1 MAMPQ
6 LTMPNV
12 GEGVTEGTVTRWLKS
27 EGDHVALDEPVVEV
41 ETDKAVVEI
50 PSPYEG
56 TLDKILVPEGGV
68 VPIGEPLAEFNVAT
82 PSTPVPREDVEA
94 EAMERPAV
102 AATPTA
108 ETVDAAVA
116 ASKAPTSA
124 AAAGA
129 QPVAAVPRREA
140 ASLDADAATPTGAPS
155 DGTASPPELRRRR
168 QHSPVV
174 MKLAA
179 EHDLD
184 LTLVRG
190 TGIEGRVTRLDV
202 MRYIENPAANTV
214 APSSHAGVVGV
225 ERAGT
230 SGSSAA
236 EPATPTAAP
245 RPVEAPAPGASTGA
259 EDQIV
264 PLTPTRRTIAA
275 RMTESHQTIPVAWMA
290 VEADVTGLV
299 ALRERVKDRF
309 VQTEGVKLTYLPFFV
324 QAIVGALKGHP
335 QVNAT
340 FSDAG
345 ITLHAR
351 QHIGIAIATEWGLVV
366 PVIRDAG
373 EKSIA
378 GLAREIDG
386 FAAKARDRKLTVDE
400 MRGATLTV
408 DNTGAFGS
416 VLSQPIVP
424 VGQAAIITTEAIR
437 RELRPLAGEAFGAR
451 SVMNL
456 CISIDHRALDGAEA
470 GAFMRDV
477 TLRLEAYAPD
487 QPVY

>member
-1 MAMPQ
+1 MPQ

-27 EGDHVALDEPVVEV
+27 EGDHVALDEPVVEI

-56 TLDKILVPEGGV
+56 TLDTILVPEGGI
-68 VPIGEPLAEFNVAT
+68 VPIGAPLAEFSA
-82 PSTPVPREDVEA
+82 SSSGPVPSA
-94 EAMERPAV
+94 EPVAAQPAAPASGRQGAAVNGDAV
-102 AATPTA
+102 AAP
-108 ETVDAAVA
+108 V
-116 ASKAPTSA
+116 A
-124 AAAGA
+124 AAANGA
-129 QPVAAVPRREA
+129 AAAPGSRR
-140 ASLDADAATPTGAPS
+140 T
-155 DGTASPPELRRRR
+155 RR
-168 QHSPVV
+168 HSPVV
-174 MKLAA
+174 VKLAA

-184 LTLVRG
+184 LALVRG
-190 TGIEGRVTRLDV
+190 TGIDGRVTRQDV
-202 MRYIENPAANTV
+202 MRYIDNPAANTV
-214 APSSHAGVVGV
+214 APPSHAGVVGV
-225 ERAGT
+225 ERA
-230 SGSSAA
+230 A
-236 EPATPTAAP
+236 EQ
-245 RPVEAPAPGASTGA
+245 APAPAPPSPRREEGPGERVA
-259 EDQIV
+259 EDQVV

-275 RMTESHQTIPVAWMA
+275 RMTESHQTIPAAWMA

-299 ALRERVKDRF
+299 ALRARVKDEF
-309 VQTEGVKLTYLPFFV
+309 AQTEGVKLTYLPFFV
-324 QAIVGALKGHP
+324 QAIVGALKEHP
-335 QVNAT
+335 RVNAT

-351 QHIGIAIATEWGLVV
+351 QHMGIAIATEWGLVV

-378 GLAREIDG
+378 GLAREIDA
-386 FAAKARDRKLTVDE
+386 FAAKARDRKLTIDE

-424 VGQAAIITTEAIR
+424 VGQAAIITTETVR
-437 RELRPLAGEAFGAR
+437 RELRPLALQGESPTGDAFGAR
-451 SVMNL
+451 SVMHL

-477 TLRLEAYAPD
+477 RLRLEAYAPD
-487 QPVY
+487 QTVY